1 MSAAGTA
8 SLIVALG
15 LSAGVAH
22 GAQAQSTQKGTVMT
36 QHATG
41 DFDVKV
47 APVPLNGPAE
57 DPTLGRM
64 TLEKHFHGDLEALGK
79 GQMLTAANGNESR
92 AYVAIERVTGTLQGR
107 SGSFFLQHWGTMT
120 PGEQHLEV
128 KVVPGSGTDGLAGLA
143 GTLNIIIADGKHSYD
158 FAYSL
163 PATP

>member
-1 MSAAGTA
+1 
-8 SLIVALG
+8 
-15 LSAGVAH
+15 
-22 GAQAQSTQKGTVMT
+22 MT

-47 APVPLNGPAE
+47 TPVPLNGPGE

-92 AYVAIERVTGTLQGR
+92 AYVAIERVTGTLHGR

-120 PGEQHLEV
+120 PAEQHLEV

-143 GTLNIIIADGKHSYD
+143 GTLTIIIADGKHSYD

-163 PATP
+163 PVTP